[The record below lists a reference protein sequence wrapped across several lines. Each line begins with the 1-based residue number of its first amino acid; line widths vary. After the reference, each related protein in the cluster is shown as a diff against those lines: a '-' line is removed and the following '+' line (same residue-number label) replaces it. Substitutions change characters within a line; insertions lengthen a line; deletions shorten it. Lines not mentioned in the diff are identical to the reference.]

1 MQIADNDMKG
11 VIAGYPTSTSIA
23 AHITILYVKSYLDG
37 FKGLALEHPIYVRD
51 LQPVITF
58 SAIDE
63 PTAAQRQNNY
73 AAFIKKLR
81 KNKHATQDG

>member
-23 AHITILYVKSYLDG
+23 AYITILYVKSYLDG

-51 LQPVITF
+51 LPPVITF